1 MYTERQ
7 QSDPQSFFQVGGI
20 HGLPYTPWEGATVDP
35 PVNAENQ
42 WAGYCFHSSVLF
54 PTWHRP
60 YIALFEVVLSALFIF
75 RFLDCSLAASSV
87 DSRPRGRRDLHR

>member
-60 YIALFEVVLSALFIF
+60 YIALFEVVSSALFIF
-75 RFLDCSLAASSV
+75 
-87 DSRPRGRRDLHR
+87 